1 MASIKQLDERRYK
14 ITVSNGYRP
23 NGKKISK
30 AKTIQVP
37 PGVPKRGIGQY
48 VAHAAEELERS
59 FKTGYAEDGEMTFE
73 EFASRW
79 LKRQTKYAPSTI
91 AAYRRMLEVVYPM
104 IGGIRLSKL
113 RPMALENML
122 SELRAERF
130 RNFYAELRK
139 VIRPDTKKPLSEYTI
154 EGVHATLCS
163 ILSDAV
169 EGGFLSH
176 NPAWRTYRYAGRKCE
191 KKIADEETAQRII
204 AALEG
209 ESIKYETYF
218 KLIIATGMRRGECC
232 GLKWCDIDW
241 EQRSIHICRNAVKV
255 TDEDTLN
262 CKVEIRFLIIFNVSP
277 YCLFPDDE
285 NRKFSVYYMELAP
298 GSHWQSEP
306 HLRGTTEFVTLFAGA
321 IEITADQKTI
331 VVQASESVRFQ
342 GDTTH
347 AYRNISDQTTILHM
361 ILYNP

>member
-1 MASIKQLDERRYK
+1 M
-14 ITVSNGYRP
+14 
-23 NGKKISK
+23 
-30 AKTIQVP
+30 
-37 PGVPKRGIGQY
+37 
-48 VAHAAEELERS
+48 
-59 FKTGYAEDGEMTFE
+59 
-73 EFASRW
+73 
-79 LKRQTKYAPSTI
+79 
-91 AAYRRMLEVVYPM
+91 
-104 IGGIRLSKL
+104 
-113 RPMALENML
+113 
-122 SELRAERF
+122 
-130 RNFYAELRK
+130 
-139 VIRPDTKKPLSEYTI
+139 
-154 EGVHATLCS
+154 HATLCS

-191 KKIADEETAQRII
+191 KKIADEETAQKII

-209 ESIKYETYF
+209 ESIK
-218 KLIIATGMRRGECC
+218 
-232 GLKWCDIDW
+232 
-241 EQRSIHICRNAVKV
+241 
-255 TDEDTLN
+255 
-262 CKVEIRFLIIFNVSP
+262 

-321 IEITADQKTI
+321 IEITADQKAI
-331 VVQASESVRFQ
+331 VVQAGESVRFQ